1 MMNKIAITCG
11 DPNGIGTEIVLKALS
26 KKTLDFTPIL
36 IGPPKVWFS
45 QKTELELN
53 EISEISQAKLGKV
66 NLFWNGENSYK
77 PEFGKLSRQAGKIS
91 GRVIELAAELA
102 LAKKVKAIVTAPI
115 NKEALNLAGF
125 KFKGHTDFLE
135 FLTKTPKAVM
145 LFCAGKFRVAL
156 QTIHVPLREVPSLVQ
171 KEKIIETV
179 KVCCESLQKNFGITN
194 PKIAICGLNP
204 HAGENGLLGTE
215 EQEQILPAIWEL
227 RKEGICA
234 EGCFPADT
242 VFTKYEN
249 FDLILAMFH
258 DQGLIPIKT
267 AMFGK
272 VVNFTA
278 GLPFV
283 RTSPDH
289 GTAFDIAGKNL
300 ANPQSMQEAIK
311 LAVELTN

>member
-1 MMNKIAITCG
+1 MNKIAITCG
-11 DPNGIGTEIVLKALS
+11 DPNGIGAEIVLKSLS
-26 KKTLDFTPIL
+26 EMPLDFTPIL
-36 IGPPKVWFS
+36 IGPPKVWLS
-45 QKTELELN
+45 QETKLEFN
-53 EISEISQAKLGKV
+53 EISEVSEAKDGKV
-66 NLFWNGENSYK
+66 NLLWSGENSYE
-77 PEFGKLSRQAGKIS
+77 PEFGKLSNEAGEIS
-91 GRVIELAAELA
+91 GKAIELASELA

-125 KFKGHTDFLE
+125 SFKGHTDFLE

-145 LFCAGKFRVAL
+145 LFCAGNFRVAL
-156 QTIHVPLREVPSLVQ
+156 QTIHVPLREVPNLIT

-179 KVCCESLQKNFGITN
+179 KVCCESLQKNFGIEN

-204 HAGENGLLGTE
+204 HAGENGLLGME
-215 EQEQILPAIWEL
+215 EQKEILPAILEL
-227 RKEGICA
+227 KKEGILA

-242 VFTKYEN
+242 IFTKFEK

-300 ANPQSMQEAIK
+300 ANPQSMTEAIK